1 MGQTVDWLSEGPP
14 RQGAPP
20 ILRWRSSLAG
30 PTHAYHQGAS
40 QKEARRMQNHEVGF
54 RWCCK
59 PPRPACPFRRPPLDS
74 AGLACGPAG
83 LPCVPSEWSDLR
95 LVQRPCEAR
104 FLGLEIGASQSTLPV
119 GAERFRRTPPIAP
132 FWSVFGATCLSLQP
146 LASSVGFGDDGA
158 SVAREEPAGFRRNL
172 IVYSLLRYSGPVRRK

>member
-30 PTHAYHQGAS
+30 PTHVYHQGAS

-104 FLGLEIGASQSTLPV
+104 FLGLEIGASQRSSGGGLLPARPPLRTV
-119 GAERFRRTPPIAP
+119 LESFPSYGSSRSNRCALCGHAAATERRA
-132 FWSVFGATCLSLQP
+132 
-146 LASSVGFGDDGA
+146 
-158 SVAREEPAGFRRNL
+158 
-172 IVYSLLRYSGPVRRK
+172 K